1 MRTEAGKKVFVSMKW
16 KELGER
22 EEKVQK
28 GKKKGLE
35 KGKYALHDDVF
46 QENSSCLCICVLCA
60 FVFSGD
66 VQMNTCSIQKMKYF
80 PRRRIVTQIFMKCY
94 MSKEVGRWR

>member
-28 GKKKGLE
+28 GKKK
-35 KGKYALHDDVF
+35 
-46 QENSSCLCICVLCA
+46 
-60 FVFSGD
+60 
-66 VQMNTCSIQKMKYF
+66 
-80 PRRRIVTQIFMKCY
+80 
-94 MSKEVGRWR
+94 EVGERQVCLTR